1 MGFNTSATTTTLTA
15 KLTPIG
21 RQLLVSN
28 NNSLITAFGLGDSD
42 ANYRVSLPLESGE
55 IPSDGGNVGPNFSV
69 SNSTG
74 PNPQIKSVLLVNGSG
89 VLLKAVESQSINI
102 SSETLANGQVIVS
115 GSSLSHNLINRNNNT
130 TDSLV
135 NLYYSFGLPLDSS
148 DDYNYTGV
156 TSVNGGFS
164 DTAVSGIAQSNI
176 LVIGIDNT
184 TYGELIDGK
193 TIKLELSTT
202 AGTFTIYST
211 FENKN
216 TSLAVQD
223 VNIVETSIS
232 TASISN
238 NIAFLFSDDIMTPN
252 GGDPAYSWATGYN
265 TIKPFSVNQKKLF
278 NLTTNSNLA
287 QTADTAVGI
296 AYLDKGFLVITHP
309 TIVNAFDMSGS
320 SATTVTLDSVSTA
333 VFQNITCIANRGEFG
348 GSTNP
353 TFGPTDVARISEV
366 ALYDNQGNLIAL
378 AKPDRHILKNVNQFL
393 ALGIR
398 ISL

>member
-1 MGFNTSATTTTLTA
+1 MGFNTTAATTTLTA

-28 NNSLITAFGLGDSD
+28 NNSLITAFSLGDSD
-42 ANYRVSLPLESGE
+42 ANYGVTSPLTTGE
-55 IPSDGGNVGPNFSV
+55 IPSEGGNVGPNSTV

-74 PNPQIKSVLLVNGSG
+74 PNPQIKSVLVVNGSG
-89 VLLKAVESQSINI
+89 ALLKSVEPQSINI
-102 SSETLANGQVIVS
+102 SSESVTNGEVTIS
-115 GSSLSHNLINRNNNT
+115 GSNVSHNLINRNDNT

-135 NLYYSFGLPLDSS
+135 NLFYSFGLPLNST
-148 DDYNYTGV
+148 DDFTYTGL

-164 DTAVSGIAQSNI
+164 DTAVSGIAQTNI
-176 LVIGIDNT
+176 LAIGIDNS
-184 TYGELIDGK
+184 TYGELLDGK
-193 TIKLELSTT
+193 AIKLVLSTT
-202 AGTFTIYST
+202 AGTFTMYTT
-211 FENKN
+211 FENRG
-216 TSLAVQD
+216 TALTVQD
-223 VNIVETSIS
+223 ANIVETSLS
-232 TASISN
+232 TASISG

-252 GGDPAYSWATGYN
+252 GGDPAFSWSTGFD

-296 AYLDKGFLVITHP
+296 AYLDKGFLVITNP
-309 TIVNAFDMSGS
+309 TIVNAFAMSGS
-320 SATTVTLDSVSTA
+320 SATTITFNSVSTA

-393 ALGIR
+393 ALGVK